1 MKLLKSS
8 FWLHSIFYTLLQRFS
23 LFFFGAVSFMVLVRG
38 FAKQPHG
45 VETNGVWAMYLTILT
60 LFETIKQG
68 LLRNPTIKFLGLTE
82 YADKKKEVQSSAL
95 VINISCS
102 LLAALLF
109 TAGGGMLSHFF
120 KMPDLLPMLAWSVVF
135 IALLIPY
142 NHYEILL
149 QAHYQFPKIFWA
161 YFIRQAIFFTGVMV
175 LCFVFPGYLTLLN
188 LVLLQIV
195 SLLAGSIIL
204 FVATAA
210 YRLRGFHYDTVI
222 MRNMFH
228 FGKYIFGTNLFS
240 NIARSFDHFITAGI
254 LTPADG
260 AKYVSFYNVVS
271 RINNMIDVPSLA
283 AADVLFPKN
292 VHTLETDGMGKVK
305 YYFERMMGT
314 ILALVVPMSLFIF
327 LFPKLIIY
335 VLTGGNGF
343 SEAVGILQIT
353 ILFSI
358 VRPLGYQFGSTL
370 DAVGKPQANF
380 YVSVCLSLFNLGATY
395 FCLYHFKGIGAAY
408 ATVAFQIVSGIT
420 MILILKKYV
429 GVEVKMILGY
439 MLQAYKDV
447 FGFARRKLVKTN
459 GA

>member
-1 MKLLKSS
+1 
-8 FWLHSIFYTLLQRFS
+8 
-23 LFFFGAVSFMVLVRG
+23 
-38 FAKQPHG
+38 
-45 VETNGVWAMYLTILT
+45 
-60 LFETIKQG
+60 
-68 LLRNPTIKFLGLTE
+68 
-82 YADKKKEVQSSAL
+82 
-95 VINISCS
+95 
-102 LLAALLF
+102 
-109 TAGGGMLSHFF
+109 
-120 KMPDLLPMLAWSVVF
+120 
-135 IALLIPY
+135 
-142 NHYEILL
+142 
-149 QAHYQFPKIFWA
+149 
-161 YFIRQAIFFTGVMV
+161 
-175 LCFVFPGYLTLLN
+175 
-188 LVLLQIV
+188 
-195 SLLAGSIIL
+195 
-204 FVATAA
+204 
-210 YRLRGFHYDTVI
+210 

-260 AKYVSFYNVVS
+260 AKYVSYYNVVS

-314 ILALVVPMSLFIF
+314 ILALVVPLSLFIF
-327 LFPKLIIY
+327 LFPKFIIY

-343 SEAVGILQIT
+343 TEAVGILQIT

-370 DAVGKPQANF
+370 DAIGKPQANF
-380 YVSVCLSLFNLGATY
+380 YVSVCLTLFNLGATY
-395 FCLYHFKGIGAAY
+395 LCLYHFKGIGAAY

-429 GVEVKMILGY
+429 GVEVKMIFGY

-447 FGFARRKLVKTN
+447 FGFARRKLVKAN